1 MLRHASFLRA
11 SHLRRENVAFR
22 QLASRLDWPA
32 VAAFGLPFFLYYLTV
47 APTIYNLDSAELT
60 TAVAANGLM
69 RATGYP
75 LYLLL
80 GKLWSWLPLGDDMGY
95 RMNLFSAFC
104 GALTILLG
112 ERILRRLGVRA
123 WARSG
128 ALGLLA
134 SAHFFWALS
143 LIAEVYTL
151 HTALMAA
158 TILALLRWAESPTP
172 LRFALPVLLMALSLG
187 NHGAT
192 ALLVPGCIWFV
203 LAQHPRQLLQPRVLA
218 AGVGALLLGVS
229 VFLILPLRYATN
241 PAFNYAGLYDA
252 AGMFHPTNLL
262 TWDGFWQLITGQT
275 FSAQMFGYQPVE
287 LGPQIAAYARE
298 LWLAFFAVGIGP
310 GIMGMLVL
318 WRRDWRLSGM
328 LSLMFLAN
336 AIFYINYRVV
346 DKDTMFLPTYF
357 VFALWLGVGYQ
368 WLRGWVHSSPQ
379 GTRQAQDPRF
389 SRLRPAMLVP
399 LFALSVVALA
409 VGANWQRV
417 DLSDDW
423 STREQS
429 EAILAQAKPNALIF
443 GWWNT
448 VPAIQYL
455 QLVEGRRPDVAAIN
469 RFLIGPEDMNQ
480 LILTAV
486 NQRPVYV
493 DNPSIVLLRETTIT
507 AAGPLYR
514 LEPKRPAVV
523 VDHWPEAR

>member
-1 MLRHASFLRA
+1 
-11 SHLRRENVAFR
+11 
-22 QLASRLDWPA
+22 
-32 VAAFGLPFFLYYLTV
+32 
-47 APTIYNLDSAELT
+47 
-60 TAVAANGLM
+60 
-69 RATGYP
+69 
-75 LYLLL
+75 
-80 GKLWSWLPLGDDMGY
+80 
-95 RMNLFSAFC
+95 
-104 GALTILLG
+104 
-112 ERILRRLGVRA
+112 
-123 WARSG
+123 
-128 ALGLLA
+128 
-134 SAHFFWALS
+134 
-143 LIAEVYTL
+143 
-151 HTALMAA
+151 
-158 TILALLRWAESPTP
+158 
-172 LRFALPVLLMALSLG
+172 
-187 NHGAT
+187 
-192 ALLVPGCIWFV
+192 
-203 LAQHPRQLLQPRVLA
+203 
-218 AGVGALLLGVS
+218 
-229 VFLILPLRYATN
+229 
-241 PAFNYAGLYDA
+241 
-252 AGMFHPTNLL
+252 
-262 TWDGFWQLITGQT
+262 
-275 FSAQMFGYQPVE
+275 
-287 LGPQIAAYARE
+287 
-298 LWLAFFAVGIGP
+298 
-310 GIMGMLVL
+310 VL